1 MFEHME
7 MNDSGMVEQVS
18 RTIDSLFENP
28 PLLKTEDPEKYKQWV
43 ESFARTI
50 QPTDLMECVLLKDY
64 VELEWDVVRYRR
76 MRTAL
81 IEGTAREAFK
91 SLLRSVLNRGDHTEE
106 ELEKHAAS
114 VARDLENNLRG
125 ELLSADLSSWC
136 WASPPISSS
145 PRPLSCAARN
155 WRLWIKCWRVPKSA
169 ATPLCRRSKNV
180 EHKWGGA
187 CAKPRKE
194 YWRRKRSLHNKCIE
208 LIVATYPSL
217 AHVQTTQ

>member
-1 MFEHME
+1 MFELVE

-43 ESFARTI
+43 ESLARTI

-106 ELEKHAAS
+106 ELEQHAARY
-114 VARDLENNLRG
+114 ARDLAPQIRG
-125 ELLSADLSSWC
+125 EWLSPEVSSLVAGISADMVVAEAHALRTKELATLDKML
-136 WASPPISSS
+136 ASAE
-145 PRPLSCAARN
+145 RRRNAALQEIEKRRAQRGR
-155 WRLWIKCWRVPKSA
+155 RLREASQRILETETQPSQ
-169 ATPLCRRSKNV
+169 
-180 EHKWGGA
+180 HK
-187 CAKPRKE
+187 
-194 YWRRKRSLHNKCIE
+194 H
-208 LIVATYPSL
+208 
-217 AHVQTTQ
+217 